1 MAEREAPGLAGWLRI
16 DEDGTLALDDA
27 TRERLAGRSL
37 SVLAAPGDLL
47 VGVPAD
53 DGAEPPARL
62 MLAGDLAHVAFPE
75 LVSLVAHARASGV
88 LRVSG
93 ASGTRRVIFAD
104 GEVRGAASER
114 VGERLNEIL
123 VRMGLLK
130 PEEMEALS
138 RESDAPHRVG
148 RLAVER
154 QQLTERD
161 LWNAIQEHVI
171 TIFQAILLES
181 RGSFLLADE
190 TVVDAATVPGLS
202 AEGLLMEGVRRLD
215 ELRVSGP
222 GAGRAEPE
230 RVMAAFAGAFR
241 DIFATTYEAGA
252 GEALQSAARSVFE
265 DDPSHAD
272 VFQGLAFSSTGE
284 LPEAEIVER
293 AREAATR
300 DGRAPEE
307 LLSDVLSTVML
318 FLLFVAGEHLEPGVH
333 QALHSRVKSIVSRG

>member
-1 MAEREAPGLAGWLRI
+1 MAGWLRI
-16 DEDGTLALDDA
+16 DEDGALTLDEE
-27 TRERLAGRSL
+27 TRERLRGCRL
-37 SVLAAPGDLL
+37 SVLLAPGDLL
-47 VGVPAD
+47 VGAMAD
-53 DGAEPPARL
+53 GGAEPPSRL

-75 LVSLVAHARASGV
+75 VVSLIAHARATGV

-93 ASGTRRVIFAD
+93 ASGTRRVIFGD

-130 PEEMEALS
+130 PEEVEALS

-154 QQLTERD
+154 RMLSERD

-190 TVVDAATVPGLS
+190 MVGDAATVPGLS

-222 GAGRAEPE
+222 GAGRAGPE
-230 RVMAAFAGAFR
+230 RVMAAFAGSFR

-272 VFQGLAFSSTGE
+272 VFRGLSFSRTGG

-293 AREAATR
+293 ARQAATR
-300 DGRAPEE
+300 EGRSPEE
-307 LLSDVLSTVML
+307 MLSDVLSTVML

>member
-1 MAEREAPGLAGWLRI
+1 MAGWLRI
-16 DEDGTLALDDA
+16 EGDGVTVLDDE
-27 TRERLAGRSL
+27 TRERLAGREL
-37 SVLAAPGDLL
+37 CVLVAPGDLV
-47 VGVPAD
+47 VGIEAD
-53 DGAEPPARL
+53 GGAEPAASL

-75 LVSLVAHARASGV
+75 VVSLIAHARATGV

-93 ASGTRRVIFAD
+93 ASGTRRVIFGD

-114 VGERLNEIL
+114 VGERLNEII
-123 VRMGLLK
+123 VRMGLMK
-130 PEEMEALS
+130 AEEMEQLCSENAEGH
-138 RESDAPHRVG
+138 RHRVG

-154 QQLTERD
+154 KLISERD

-190 TVVDAATVPGLS
+190 TVVDAPTVPGLS

-215 ELRVSGP
+215 ELRVAGP
-222 GAGRAEPE
+222 GVGRRGPD

-241 DIFATTYEAGA
+241 DIFATAHEAGA
-252 GEALQSAARSVFE
+252 GDALQGAARSVFE

-272 VFQGLAFSSTGE
+272 VFAGLSFGQSGD
-284 LPEAEIVER
+284 LPEGEIVARAARAAER
-293 AREAATR
+293 EGRE
-300 DGRAPEE
+300 PEE
-307 LLSDVLSTVML
+307 FLSDVLSTVML